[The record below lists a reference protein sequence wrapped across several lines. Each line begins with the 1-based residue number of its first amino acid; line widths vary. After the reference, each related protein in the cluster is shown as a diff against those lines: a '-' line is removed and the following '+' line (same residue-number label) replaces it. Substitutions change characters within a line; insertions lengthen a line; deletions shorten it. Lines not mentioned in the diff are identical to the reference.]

1 MSPPPR
7 SIIIDSLAAS
17 LAAVLHVEVFDG
29 FATDTVPG
37 PDGAGWIIIHSIA
50 GGGFIPTLAD
60 DTHVGRYTYQFD
72 AMSPNRQ
79 QAEWL
84 RDALN
89 NALLDRA
96 SNGDYAMPVAA
107 QSGFVQNFRE
117 LLNPGPVDRTGIP
130 PNQMYVAVTRL
141 ILHVSPA

>member
-7 SIIIDSLAAS
+7 SIIVGSLSNALS
-17 LAAVLHVEVFDG
+17 TLLGVEVFDG
-29 FATDTVPG
+29 LSTDAVPTAA
-37 PDGAGWIIIHSIA
+37 GAGWIIIHSIA

-89 NALLDRA
+89 DALLDRA
-96 SNGDYAMPVAA
+96 SNGDYAMSVAVK
-107 QSGFVQNFRE
+107 SGFVQNFRE
-117 LLNPGPVDRTGIP
+117 LLNPGPVDRTGTP
-130 PNQMYVAVTRL
+130 PNQMFVAVTRL